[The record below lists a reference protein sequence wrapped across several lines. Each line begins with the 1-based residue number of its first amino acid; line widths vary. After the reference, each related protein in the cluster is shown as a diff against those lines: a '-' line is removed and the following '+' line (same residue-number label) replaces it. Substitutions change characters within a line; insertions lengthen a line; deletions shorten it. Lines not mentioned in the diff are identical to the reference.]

1 MKKIVYLM
9 VLCGIMS
16 AFALAQG
23 KRAAVS
29 GAEVTGTFRTDSG
42 ESEFK
47 IQALGRGHLKIEF
60 FGSIKLGREGNVNTG
75 EASGLALIEGDTATF
90 TPDSVEPDQCNIRLI
105 FTRPGTLKVIQEGSG
120 CGFGLNVLADGI
132 YKKVSSAKPKFK
144 DPE

>member
-1 MKKIVYLM
+1 MRKIIFLL
-9 VLCGIMS
+9 VLGGLVS

-29 GAEVTGTFRTDSG
+29 AAEVTGTFRTDDG
-42 ESEFK
+42 DNEFK
-47 IQALGRGHLKIEF
+47 IQALGRGHLKVEF
-60 FGSIKLGREGNVNTG
+60 FGSIKLGGEGKVNTG

-105 FTRPGTLKVIQEGSG
+105 FTKSGALQVVQEGSG
-120 CGFGLNVLADGI
+120 CGFGPNVLADGV